1 MTVNDDNGDNDD
13 DGDDGPTWDEMV
25 DAIIAKLVAIRT
37 EVSEIE
43 SGDSDVDEY
52 LADAKNAI
60 YNAIDALAEIK

>member
-1 MTVNDDNGDNDD
+1 MAVNDDNGDNDD
-13 DGDDGPTWDEMV
+13 DDDGPTWDEMV
-25 DAIIAKLVAIRT
+25 DAIIAKLAAIRT

-60 YNAIDALAEIK
+60 DGAIDALAEIK